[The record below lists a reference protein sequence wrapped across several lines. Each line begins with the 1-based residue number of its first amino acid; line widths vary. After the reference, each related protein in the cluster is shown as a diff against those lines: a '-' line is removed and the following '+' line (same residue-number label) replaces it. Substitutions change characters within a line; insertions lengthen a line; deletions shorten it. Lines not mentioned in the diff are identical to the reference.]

1 MTELELKTKQVGLQ
15 SLKEQ
20 EREIHRKIKD
30 IEAEIDQYHFD
41 KAKEPYADLNVGDK
55 IVVTEKGWDGSL
67 HEHEPAFF
75 YDVRYSRYSFHNPDC
90 IELIL
95 HKAKKDGTMGKL
107 EKSIYTRRV
116 VAIQKVT
123 E

>member
-20 EREIHRKIKD
+20 ERAIHKQIRD
-30 IEAEIDQYHFD
+30 IEAEIDQHYLD
-41 KAKEPYADLNVGDK
+41 EAKKQFADLNVGDK

-67 HEHEPAFF
+67 QEHEPAFF

-90 IELIL
+90 IELVL

-107 EKSIYTRRV
+107 EKSIYVRRV

>member
-1 MTELELKTKQVGLQ
+1 MTELELQTKKVDLQ

-30 IEAEIDQYHFD
+30 IEAEIDQYHLD
-41 KAKEPYADLNVGDK
+41 KAKEQFADLNVGDK
-55 IVVTEKGWDGSL
+55 IIVHEKDWTGKVFQN
-67 HEHEPAFF
+67 EPAFF
-75 YDVRYSRYSFHNPDC
+75 YDVRYSRYSFHNPDS

-95 HKAKKDGTMGKL
+95 HKPKKDGTMSKL
-107 EKSIYTRRV
+107 EKSIYVRRV

>member
-20 EREIHRKIKD
+20 ERAIHKQIRD
-30 IEAEIDQYHFD
+30 IEAEIDQHYLD
-41 KAKEPYADLNVGDK
+41 EAKKQFADLNVGDK
-55 IVVTEKGWDGSL
+55 VIVHEKDWSGKVIQ
-67 HEHEPAFF
+67 HEPAFF

-90 IELIL
+90 IELVL
-95 HKAKKDGTMGKL
+95 HKPKKDGTMSKL
-107 EKSIYTRRV
+107 EKSIYVRRV

>member
-1 MTELELKTKQVGLQ
+1 MTELELKNKKEELTQ
-15 SLKEQ
+15 LKEQ
-20 EREIHRKIKD
+20 ERETHRKIKD
-30 IEAEIDQYHFD
+30 IEAEIDQHYLD
-41 KAKEPYADLNVGDK
+41 EAKKPYADLNVGDK
-55 IVVTEKGWDGSL
+55 IIVHEKDWTGKVFQ
-67 HEHEPAFF
+67 HEPAFF

>member
-20 EREIHRKIKD
+20 ERAIHKQIKD
-30 IEAEIDQYHFD
+30 IEAEIEQHYLDE
-41 KAKEPYADLNVGDK
+41 AKKPYADLNVGDK
-55 IVVTEKGWDGSL
+55 VIVHEKDWTGKVIQ
-67 HEHEPAFF
+67 HEPAFF

-90 IELIL
+90 IELVL
-95 HKAKKDGTMGKL
+95 HKAKKDGTMSKL
-107 EKSIYTRRV
+107 EKSIYVRRI
-116 VAIQKVT
+116 VAVQKVT

>member
-1 MTELELKTKQVGLQ
+1 MTELELQTKKVGLQ

-30 IEAEIDQYHFD
+30 IEAEIDQHHLD
-41 KAKEPYADLNVGDK
+41 KAKEQFAGLNVGDK

-67 HEHEPAFF
+67 QEHEPACF
-75 YDVRYSRYSFHNPDC
+75 YDVRYSRYSFHRPEC
-90 IELIL
+90 IELVL
-95 HKAKKDGTMGKL
+95 HKTKKDGTMGQREVTVYVNRIVKV
-107 EKSIYTRRV
+107 EK
-116 VAIQKVT
+116 VA

>member
-20 EREIHRKIKD
+20 ERAIHKQIKD
-30 IEAEIDQYHFD
+30 IEAEIDQHYLD
-41 KAKEPYADLNVGDK
+41 EAKNRFADLNVGDK
-55 IVVTEKGWDGSL
+55 VIVHEKDWSGKVFQ
-67 HEHEPAFF
+67 HEPAFF

-90 IELIL
+90 IELVL
-95 HKAKKDGTMGKL
+95 HKPKKDGTMSKL
-107 EKSIYTRRV
+107 EKTIYVRRV

>member
-20 EREIHRKIKD
+20 ERAIHKQIRD
-30 IEAEIDQYHFD
+30 IEAEIDQHYLD
-41 KAKEPYADLNVGDK
+41 EAKKRFAGLNVGDK
-55 IVVTEKGWDGSL
+55 IIVHEKDWSGKVIQ
-67 HEHEPAFF
+67 HEPAFF

-90 IELIL
+90 IELVL
-95 HKAKKDGTMGKL
+95 HKAKKDGTMSKL
-107 EKSIYTRRV
+107 EKSIYVRRV

>member
-1 MTELELKTKQVGLQ
+1 MTELELKAKTVDLQ

-30 IEAEIDQYHFD
+30 IEAEIDQYHLD
-41 KAKEPYADLNVGDK
+41 KAKEQFADLNVGDK

-95 HKAKKDGTMGKL
+95 HKAKKDGSMGKL
-107 EKSIYTRRV
+107 EVTIYVRRV
-116 VAIQKVT
+116 VKV
-123 E
+123 EKVAE

>member
-20 EREIHRKIKD
+20 ERAIHKQIRD
-30 IEAEIDQYHFD
+30 IEAEIDQHYLD
-41 KAKEPYADLNVGDK
+41 EAKKPYADLNVGDK
-55 IVVTEKGWDGSL
+55 VIVHEKDWTGKVFQ
-67 HEHEPAFF
+67 HEPAFF

-90 IELIL
+90 IELVL
-95 HKAKKDGTMGKL
+95 HKAKKDGTMSKL
-107 EKSIYTRRV
+107 EKSIYVRKV